1 MLGKYKYIF
10 LIIAVFKLWSIYICM
25 LKRVSTFSVWQ
36 LILPSLLFLWRRL
49 SGGGFC
55 FLPAIDPL
63 LSMPGTFFSIL
74 TVCADHFELTAARF
88 ASLFANCI
96 GKRLESICIGGGSLE
111 ERRIGRHSLNHAFIH
126 SVAHSII
133 HPPTPAPSRA
143 AIQIL

>member
-1 MLGKYKYIF
+1 M
-10 LIIAVFKLWSIYICM
+10 AS
-25 LKRVSTFSVWQ
+25 
-36 LILPSLLFLWRRL
+36 PEWRR
-49 SGGGFC
+49 
-55 FLPAIDPL
+55 IL
-63 LSMPGTFFSIL
+63 LLAGDRPSPFHAWNIFSIL

-133 HPPTPAPSRA
+133 HPPHPTPPHALPFKFCNCFVCQFDISA
-143 AIQIL
+143 SSPAIFQARKLRKPRNPFEPLL